1 MLELTSLEFLLQFIE
16 KANYLTFSLVEV
28 MRAFIPNVIS
38 NSSDWEEKDYD
49 QSHQDTEEQEVVESD
64 LGIVWGIF
72 LLYSNEILL

>member
-1 MLELTSLEFLLQFIE
+1 
-16 KANYLTFSLVEV
+16 